1 MASLNPIFW
10 GSNMA
15 YRQDDQLLFTS
26 PILLFGAAP
35 IAESLL
41 SCLDR
46 CQNWPVVA
54 ADGGLGTALSCGLRP
69 QAVIGDMD
77 SANDLDQLPDDI
89 CQIKRSEQDDTDFE
103 KSLDLISAPLIVG
116 IGFLD
121 GRFDHSLAALDALAR
136 LRHDRPVL
144 LVGGDDV
151 LLCLRGDFE
160 ITLPLA
166 SRLSVWPLGT
176 QHFLCSQGLEW
187 PLDNVTMVFGKRTG
201 TSNRVNGRP
210 VSIAVGAGD
219 GYVVIAPFTAF
230 DAMLDAAMAMVDLP
244 ALT

>member
-1 MASLNPIFW
+1 
-10 GSNMA
+10 MA
-15 YRQDDQLLFTS
+15 YRQDDHLLFTS

-35 IAESLL
+35 IAGPLL

-89 CQIKRSEQDDTDFE
+89 FQIKRSEQDDTDFE
-103 KSLDLISAPLIVG
+103 KSLDVISAPLIVG

-136 LRHDRPVL
+136 LPHDRPVL

-160 ITLPLA
+160 MTLPLA
-166 SRLSVWPLGT
+166 SRFSVWPLGV
-176 QHFLCSQGLEW
+176 QHFLHSHGLEW
-187 PLDNVTMVFGKRTG
+187 PLDDVTMAFGKRTG
-201 TSNRVNGRP
+201 TSNRVNGTP
-210 VSIAVGAGD
+210 VSITAGVGN
-219 GYVVIAPFTAF
+219 GYVAMAPFTAF
-230 DAMLDAAMAMVDLP
+230 DAMLDAAMTVADLP
-244 ALT
+244 A

>member
-1 MASLNPIFW
+1 
-10 GSNMA
+10 MA

-35 IAESLL
+35 IAGSLL
-41 SCLDR
+41 PCLDR

-54 ADGGLGTALSCGLRP
+54 ADGGLDKALSFGLRP

-77 SANDLDQLPDDI
+77 SANDLDQMPDDI
-89 CQIKRSEQDDTDFE
+89 RQIKLSGQDDTDFE
-103 KSLDLISAPLIVG
+103 KSLDLISAPLIIG

-121 GRFDHSLAALDALAR
+121 GRFDHSLATLDALAR
-136 LRHDRPVL
+136 LPHDRPVL

-166 SRLSVWPLGT
+166 SRFSVWPLGV
-176 QHFLCSQGLEW
+176 QHFLHSQGLEW
-187 PLDNVTMVFGKRTG
+187 PLDDVTMTFGKRTG
-201 TSNRVNGRP
+201 TSNRVNGTP
-210 VSIAVGAGD
+210 VSITAGVGD
-219 GYVVIAPFTAF
+219 GYIAMAPFTAF
-230 DAMLDAAMAMVDLP
+230 DAMLDAAIAMADLP
-244 ALT
+244 A

>member
-1 MASLNPIFW
+1 
-10 GSNMA
+10 MA

-35 IAESLL
+35 IAGSLL

-77 SANDLDQLPDDI
+77 SANDLDQMPDDI
-89 CQIKRSEQDDTDFE
+89 RQIKLSGQDDTDFE
-103 KSLDLISAPLIVG
+103 KSLDLISAPLIIG

-121 GRFDHSLAALDALAR
+121 GRFDHSLATLDALAR
-136 LRHDRPVL
+136 LPHNRLGL

-160 ITLPLA
+160 MTLPLA
-166 SRLSVWPLGT
+166 SRFSVWPLGV
-176 QHFLCSQGLEW
+176 QHFLHSRGLEW
-187 PLDNVTMVFGKRTG
+187 PLDDVTMAFGKRTG
-201 TSNRVNGRP
+201 TSNRVNGTP
-210 VSIAVGAGD
+210 VSITAGAGD
-219 GYVVIAPFTAF
+219 GYLAMAPFTAF
-230 DAMLDAAMAMVDLP
+230 DAMLDAAMAMADLP
-244 ALT
+244 A

>member
-1 MASLNPIFW
+1 
-10 GSNMA
+10 MA
-15 YRQDDQLLFTS
+15 YRHDDQLLFTS

-35 IAESLL
+35 IAGSLL

-89 CQIKRSEQDDTDFE
+89 RQIKRSGQDDTDFE
-103 KSLDLISAPLIVG
+103 KSLDLISAPLIIG
-116 IGFLD
+116 MGFLD

-136 LRHDRPVL
+136 LPHDRPVL

-151 LLCLRGDFE
+151 LLRLRGDFE
-160 ITLPLA
+160 MTLPLT
-166 SRLSVWPLGT
+166 SRFSVWPLGV
-176 QHFLCSQGLEW
+176 QHFLYSQGLEW
-187 PLDNVTMVFGKRTG
+187 PLDDVTMTFGKRTG
-201 TSNRVNGRP
+201 TSNRVNGTP
-210 VSIAVGAGD
+210 VSITAGVGD
-219 GYVVIAPFTAF
+219 GYIAMAPFTAF
-230 DAMLDAAMAMVDLP
+230 DAMLYAAMAMADLP
-244 ALT
+244 A

>member
-1 MASLNPIFW
+1 MACS
-10 GSNMA
+10 
-15 YRQDDQLLFTS
+15 QDDQLLFTT

-35 IAESLL
+35 IAGSLL

-54 ADGGLGTALSCGLRP
+54 ADGGLVTALSCGLRP

-77 SANDLDQLPDDI
+77 SANDLDQLADDI
-89 CQIKRSEQDDTDFE
+89 LQIKRSGQDDTDFE
-103 KSLDLISAPLIVG
+103 KSLNLILAPLIIG

-136 LRHDRPVL
+136 LPHDRPIL

-151 LLCLRGDFE
+151 LLRLRGDFE
-160 ITLPLA
+160 MTLPLA
-166 SRLSVWPLGT
+166 SRFSVWPIGA
-176 QHFLCSQGLEW
+176 QHFLRSHGLEW
-187 PLDNVTMVFGKRTG
+187 PLDDVTMAFGKRTG
-201 TSNRVNGRP
+201 TSNRVNDTP
-210 VSIAVGAGD
+210 VSITAGAGD

-230 DAMLDAAMAMVDLP
+230 DAMLDAAMAIADFQPEFV
-244 ALT
+244 AETKKQ

>member
-1 MASLNPIFW
+1 
-10 GSNMA
+10 MA

-35 IAESLL
+35 IAGSLL
-41 SCLDR
+41 SCLNR

-89 CQIKRSEQDDTDFE
+89 FQIKRSEQDDTDFE

-136 LRHDRPVL
+136 LPHDRPVL

-151 LLCLRGDFE
+151 LLSLRNDFE
-160 ITLPLA
+160 MTLPLA
-166 SRLSVWPLGT
+166 SRLSVWPLGV
-176 QHFLCSQGLEW
+176 QHFLYSHGLEW
-187 PLDNVTMVFGKRTG
+187 PLDGVTMAFGKQTG
-201 TSNRVNGRP
+201 TSNRVNGTP
-210 VSIAVGAGD
+210 VSITAGVGD
-219 GYVVIAPFTAF
+219 GYVAMAPFTAF
-230 DAMLDAAMAMVDLP
+230 DAMLDAAMAIADLP
-244 ALT
+244 T